1 MEHMFKEIDNNLLS
15 TNKQTRLYIQSD
27 AMDGQFPIIP
37 KPEFRAFWGMGP
49 LQSPPFGVIPN
60 RQFGHDEI
68 CPE

>member
-37 KPEFRAFWGMGP
+37 KPEFRAFWGDGTLAITTIWGYSQP
-49 LQSPPFGVIPN
+49 AVWS
-60 RQFGHDEI
+60 R
-68 CPE
+68 